1 MRAAFR
7 QFRRAPMRIVASV
20 FALSLAIGA
29 VGVMAI
35 PAVARQPLRDVAVRD
50 GLADLV
56 ISTTALDSAQVAA
69 LATIQ
74 GVAQVEASTSAVVDL
89 GDGDVT
95 VVGMQLVDQQID
107 RLHVVDGRLPATD
120 REALASPGFHSIGD
134 TVTVGATPLRVVGH
148 GDTLWFGG
156 TDTLYTTTKSALAIS
171 GSQGPDRIAIVAKV
185 DTAAA
190 LRRIADDVRLVIAK
204 QGDSFAS
211 FPFFLPGDRTPIE
224 DDIEQISTLIG
235 LLGIVA
241 GIVAL
246 VLLASTTNTLI
257 TERSRETAIMRA
269 LGSPSRPLRRRLR
282 RIAMGITAAALVI
295 GLPFGVLIANLIA
308 RLVLDEFV
316 GITPTFGFSFVV
328 VAGTAAGA
336 LLGARLVSARAA
348 RRVTKLPLAEAL
360 RDREGAPF
368 GRRFSDRL
376 LSRIPTG
383 GLLSRIAL
391 RSSAHRRTRA
401 IAVVAQIAAGVGA
414 LLVITSLSTSVNGYN
429 DASRAPWR
437 WASMTTAGQNGL
449 PFDSSV
455 IEGTSRQELAIRV
468 DGQVKDLDL
477 DIFGFL
483 PDTTMFVSPLRDGSW
498 LSSDGAQ
505 EAVVS
510 AGFASRSDIEV
521 GDDLAVDLPSG
532 VVRYKVVGTV
542 DDHGRAVYLDV
553 AVLAADLGVPG
564 RFNLVLSADEAPT
577 LRTSV
582 PVSTQTMKQLAQQG
596 EDGRASFVLIFG
608 AIAAIVAAVAALAVV
623 STMSVNLYE
632 RRHEFAAVQA
642 IGARRRT
649 VRGLIARELLPLGVA
664 GIGLGLGAGYLGTK
678 GIIGSFE
685 ASNSVDIGTVFA
697 TGSLPAIVSGT
708 LLGLLVLAT
717 MVARSAGRRPIAPTL
732 RGST

>member
-1 MRAAFR
+1 
-7 QFRRAPMRIVASV
+7 MRIVASV

-69 LATIQ
+69 LATIR
-74 GVAQVEASTSAVVDL
+74 GVALVEASTSAVVEL

-107 RLHVVDGRLPATD
+107 RLHVIDGRPPATD
-120 REALASPGFHSIGD
+120 REALASPGFRAIGE
-134 TVTVGATPLRVVGH
+134 TVTVGVTSLRIVGH

-156 TDTLYTTTKSALAIS
+156 TDTLYTTTQSALAIS
-171 GSQGPDRIAIVAKV
+171 GSEGPDRIAIVAKV
-185 DTAAA
+185 DTAAS
-190 LRRIADDVRLVIAK
+190 LHSIADEVRDVIGR
-204 QGDSFAS
+204 QGDTFAS
-211 FPFFLPGDRTPIE
+211 FPFFLPGERTPIE

-235 LLGIVA
+235 LLGMVA

-246 VLLASTTNTLI
+246 VLLASTTSTLI
-257 TERSRETAIMRA
+257 AERSRETAVMRA

-282 RIAMGITAAALVI
+282 RIALGITATALVI
-295 GLPFGVLIANLIA
+295 GLPLGVLIANVIA

-316 GITPTFGFSFVV
+316 GITPKFGFSIVV
-328 VAGTAAGA
+328 VAGSAAGA

-376 LSRIPTG
+376 LARMPTG
-383 GLLSRIAL
+383 GLLSRVAL

-401 IAVVAQIAAGVGA
+401 VAVVAQIAAGVGA
-414 LLVITSLSTSVNGYN
+414 LLVITSLTTSVNGFN
-429 DASRAPWR
+429 DATRAPWR

-449 PFDSSV
+449 PFDSGV
-455 IEGTSRQELAIRV
+455 IDGTSRQELAIRV
-468 DGQVKDLDL
+468 DGQVSDLDL
-477 DIFGFL
+477 DIFGFS
-483 PDTTMFVSPLRDGSW
+483 PDTTMFFSPIRDGSW
-498 LSSDGAQ
+498 LSSSGAP
-505 EAVVS
+505 EAVLS
-510 AGFASRSDIEV
+510 AGFASRSDINV
-521 GDDLAVDLPSG
+521 GDTIDVDLPSG
-532 VVRYKVVGTV
+532 IVRYKVVGTV

-564 RFNLVLSADEAPT
+564 RYNMVLSADETPT

-582 PVSTQTMKQLAQQG
+582 PVSTQTMEQLAQQG
-596 EDGRASFVLIFG
+596 EDDRASFVLIFG

-649 VRGLIARELLPLGVA
+649 VRGLIARELFPLGLV

-697 TGSLPAIVSGT
+697 TSSLPAIVSGT

-717 MVARSAGRRPIAPTL
+717 MAARSAGRRPIAPTL

>member
-69 LATIQ
+69 LATIR
-74 GVAQVEASTSAVVDL
+74 GVALVEASTSAVVEL

-107 RLHVVDGRLPATD
+107 RLHVIDGRPPATD
-120 REALASPGFHSIGD
+120 REALASPGFRAIGE
-134 TVTVGATPLRVVGH
+134 TVTVGVTSLRIVGH

-156 TDTLYTTTKSALAIS
+156 TDTLYTTTQSALAIS
-171 GSQGPDRIAIVAKV
+171 GSEGPDRIAIVAKV
-185 DTAAA
+185 DTAAS
-190 LRRIADDVRLVIAK
+190 LHSIADEVRDVIGR
-204 QGDSFAS
+204 QGDTFAS
-211 FPFFLPGDRTPIE
+211 FPFFLPGERTPIE

-235 LLGIVA
+235 LLGMVA

-246 VLLASTTNTLI
+246 VLLASTTSTLI
-257 TERSRETAIMRA
+257 AERSRETAVMRA

-282 RIAMGITAAALVI
+282 RIALGITATALVI
-295 GLPFGVLIANLIA
+295 GLPLGVLIANVIA

-316 GITPTFGFSFVV
+316 GITPKFGFSIVV
-328 VAGTAAGA
+328 VAGSAAGA

-376 LSRIPTG
+376 LARMPTG
-383 GLLSRIAL
+383 GLLSRVAL

-401 IAVVAQIAAGVGA
+401 VAVVAQIAAGVGA
-414 LLVITSLSTSVNGYN
+414 LLVITSLTTSVNGFN
-429 DASRAPWR
+429 DATRAPWR

-449 PFDSSV
+449 PFDSGV
-455 IEGTSRQELAIRV
+455 IDGTSRQELAIRV
-468 DGQVKDLDL
+468 DGQVSDLDL
-477 DIFGFL
+477 DIFGFS
-483 PDTTMFVSPLRDGSW
+483 PDTTMFFSPIRDGSW
-498 LSSDGAQ
+498 LSSSGAP
-505 EAVVS
+505 EAVLS
-510 AGFASRSDIEV
+510 AGFASRSDINV
-521 GDDLAVDLPSG
+521 GDTIDVDLPSG
-532 VVRYKVVGTV
+532 IVRYKVVGTV

-564 RFNLVLSADEAPT
+564 RYNMVLSADETPT

-582 PVSTQTMKQLAQQG
+582 PVSTQTMEQLAQQG
-596 EDGRASFVLIFG
+596 EDDRASFVLIFG

-649 VRGLIARELLPLGVA
+649 VRGLIARELFPLGLV

-697 TGSLPAIVSGT
+697 TSSLPAIVSGT

-717 MVARSAGRRPIAPTL
+717 MAARSAGRRPIAPTL